1 MKSTKRTPEENEKAQ
16 LENEIARLNKK
27 IAKYEAIEL
36 KQNRFG
42 LVWLDVPEA
51 FEDDVENKLPILE
64 EVPKQAIYS
73 KDGKPTHLL
82 IEGDNYHA
90 LTCLN
95 YTHKGKVDVIYIDP
109 PYNTGSD
116 GFKYKDKRILEEY
129 PDGTEVPVE
138 HPLRHSYWL
147 SFMKKRLDLARDILA
162 KTGLIFIS
170 IDDNELAQLK
180 LLCDEIFNESN
191 FISLNVI
198 ESGEVFGTKAGH
210 ADKTFVKV
218 KDYVLVYA
226 KNKSEVKNKQPLY
239 DNMRELYDSHFNT
252 IIKDDLSRISLVD
265 FLNDEKWVKE
275 LFSKNKL
282 KINARS
288 INFMM
293 NFNEKFKDFMY
304 VSVAEKL
311 FTDQPFAK
319 KIDQNFLKKQ
329 PTGKPFRFEDRLL
342 FKTTTGSVRMFI
354 KFKEGIKNSDDF
366 ESAFTRCT
374 LRGDL
379 WKGFHLDMR
388 NIQDE
393 GNIDFK
399 NGKKPVRL
407 VKQILK
413 WNNNK
418 YATILDFFAGSG
430 TTGHAVMELNKEDDG
445 ERQFIIIT
453 NNEEV
458 INGQNHKIM
467 TDICY
472 PRIKNVI
479 KGYNSKKGLG
489 NSVRYFKTAFV
500 GKNNILK
507 ADDADK
513 IDLAHNAGG
522 MLAIAENTFD
532 LVEQNN
538 FWQIFESPK
547 QFTAIYFREEFGKFD
562 NFVEKIRKLKKPTV
576 VYIFSWEKE
585 FDFNDFDDDKNIK
598 IKTIPQP
605 ILEIYKNIY
614 NLV

>member
-1 MKSTKRTPEENEKAQ
+1 
-16 LENEIARLNKK
+16 
-27 IAKYEAIEL
+27 
-36 KQNRFG
+36 
-42 LVWLDVPEA
+42 
-51 FEDDVENKLPILE
+51 
-64 EVPKQAIYS
+64 
-73 KDGKPTHLL
+73 
-82 IEGDNYHA
+82 
-90 LTCLN
+90 
-95 YTHKGKVDVIYIDP
+95 
-109 PYNTGSD
+109 
-116 GFKYKDKRILEEY
+116 
-129 PDGTEVPVE
+129 
-138 HPLRHSYWL
+138 
-147 SFMKKRLDLARDILA
+147 
-162 KTGLIFIS
+162 
-170 IDDNELAQLK
+170 
-180 LLCDEIFNESN
+180 
-191 FISLNVI
+191 
-198 ESGEVFGTKAGH
+198 
-210 ADKTFVKV
+210 
-218 KDYVLVYA
+218 
-226 KNKSEVKNKQPLY
+226 
-239 DNMRELYDSHFNT
+239 
-252 IIKDDLSRISLVD
+252 
-265 FLNDEKWVKE
+265 
-275 LFSKNKL
+275 
-282 KINARS
+282 
-288 INFMM
+288 MM